1 MLGVD
6 LGNAPMKELTTTQ
19 LFDLTG
25 KCAMVTGASGHLGLA
40 IARGL
45 AEAGATVIA
54 TSRTAETAEGVAKE
68 LPCDGG
74 QQHVGVALDHLDPAS
89 IESAFATAVS
99 AIGDINILINNAHQP
114 TRQTWSDA
122 TAEGIAD
129 QLANAT
135 GYFLLA
141 RLLRNHAVER
151 RRGAS
156 VILLGSMYGL
166 VSSYPLVYEGLGPSN
181 PVAYQMLKGGIV
193 QLARHLAVHWATD
206 GVRVNTLS
214 PGPFPDKQ
222 SLHPEFEKRLTS
234 RTPLQRLGSP
244 HELKGAAVFLASDA
258 SSFVTGHNLVV
269 DGGWTAW

>member
-1 MLGVD
+1 M
-6 LGNAPMKELTTTQ
+6 NQPTTPL

-25 KCAMVTGASGHLGLA
+25 KCAMVTGASGHLGKA
-40 IARGL
+40 IAYGL
-45 AEAGATVIA
+45 AEAGATLVV

-89 IESAFATAVS
+89 IESAFAVAASAV
-99 AIGDINILINNAHQP
+99 GDIDILVNNAHQP

-122 TAEGIAD
+122 TAEGIAE
-129 QLANAT
+129 QLANVT

-141 RLLRNHAVER
+141 RLVRDHAVER
-151 RRGAS
+151 QSGAS

-166 VSSYPLVYEGLGPSN
+166 VSSYPQVYEGLGPSN
-181 PVAYQMLKGGIV
+181 PVAYQVLKGGIV
-193 QLARHLAVHWATD
+193 QLTRHLAVHWATD

-214 PGPFPDKQ
+214 PGPFPDKL
-222 SLHPEFEKRLTS
+222 SLHPELEQRLTS